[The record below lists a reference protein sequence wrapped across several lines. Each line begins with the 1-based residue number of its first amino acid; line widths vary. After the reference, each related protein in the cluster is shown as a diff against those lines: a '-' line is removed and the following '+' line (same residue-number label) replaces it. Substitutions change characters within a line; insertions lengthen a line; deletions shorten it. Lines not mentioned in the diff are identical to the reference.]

1 VKTKRNIV
9 TSQKADPEVVTSIRL
24 TREQHEK
31 LKRLAA
37 AQERSVSQHLRFVV
51 DKLEEAA

>member
-1 VKTKRNIV
+1 MKAKRNNV

-24 TREQHEK
+24 TREQHDK

-37 AQERSVSQHLRFVV
+37 AEERSVSQHLRFVV
-51 DKLEEAA
+51 DRLEDAA